1 MSEKDLV
8 LEAMKQLIT
17 EEQIDNA
24 IRSVVADHLGY
35 RVEHAIKE
43 TAESI
48 AREYCDKKI
57 EDVLKDLYGK
67 EVNLDDGFCGRKGY
81 KSFEEFVR
89 DYVGE
94 QCRKQWNMER
104 KVQDM
109 VKERVSEVCKKVV
122 EENEA
127 DLADKA
133 MRILSGEKKE
143 NE

>member
-1 MSEKDLV
+1 MGEKDLV
-8 LEAMKQLIT
+8 IEAMKQLIT

-24 IRSVVADHLGY
+24 IRNVVADLIEY
-35 RVEHAIKE
+35 RVERAIKE

-48 AREYCDKKI
+48 ARKYCDKKI

-133 MRILSGEKKE
+133 MRILSGERE
-143 NE
+143 EE

>member
-8 LEAMKQLIT
+8 IEAMKQLIT

-24 IRSVVADHLGY
+24 IRSVVDDRLNY
-35 RVEHAIKE
+35 QVERAIREK
-43 TAESI
+43 AESI

-57 EDVLKDLYGK
+57 EDVLKDLYGNG
-67 EVNLDDGFCGRKGY
+67 VIIDDGFYGRKEY

-104 KVQDM
+104 S
-109 VKERVSEVCKKVV
+109 VKKMIEERISEVCKKVV

-133 MRILSGEKKE
+133 MRILSGERKE
-143 NE
+143 E

>member
-1 MSEKDLV
+1 MSKKDLV

-43 TAESI
+43 EAESI

-133 MRILSGEKKE
+133 MKILSGEKKE

>member
-1 MSEKDLV
+1 MGEKDLV
-8 LEAMKQLIT
+8 VEAMKQLIT

-24 IRSVVADHLGY
+24 IRNVVADQLNY
-35 RVEHAIKE
+35 RVERAIKE
-43 TAESI
+43 KAESI

-109 VKERVSEVCKKVV
+109 VKKRVEEVCKKVV

-133 MRILSGEKKE
+133 MRILSGDREE
-143 NE
+143 E

>member
-1 MSEKDLV
+1 MSERDLV
-8 LEAMKQLIT
+8 IEAMKQLIT

-24 IRSVVADHLGY
+24 IRNVVADQLNY
-35 RVEHAIKE
+35 YVERAIKE
-43 TAESI
+43 KAESI
-48 AREYCDKKI
+48 ARKYCDKKI

-67 EVNLDDGFCGRKGY
+67 EVTLDDGFCGRKGY

-133 MRILSGEKKE
+133 MRILSGDRGEE
-143 NE
+143 

>member
-1 MSEKDLV
+1 MGEKDLV

-24 IRSVVADHLGY
+24 IRNVVADQLKY
-35 RVEHAIKE
+35 RVERAIKE
-43 TAESI
+43 EAESI

-57 EDVLKDLYGK
+57 EDVLKDLFGK
-67 EVNLDDGFCGRKGY
+67 EVNLDDGFYGRKGY

-104 KVQDM
+104 N
-109 VKERVSEVCKKVV
+109 VKKMIEERVSEVCKKVV

-133 MRILSGEKKE
+133 MRILSGERKE
-143 NE
+143 E

>member
-1 MSEKDLV
+1 MIEKDLV

-24 IRSVVADHLGY
+24 IRNVVADQIEY
-35 RVEHAIKE
+35 RVERAIKE
-43 TAESI
+43 KAESI

-133 MRILSGEKKE
+133 MRILSGDREE
-143 NE
+143 E